1 MAEKATLV
9 GEFLWGWWGESE
21 RIGHMVVEGETEL

>member
-1 MAEKATLV
+1 MVSSLPEV
-9 GEFLWGWWGESE
+9 VSFLSSWWSLSE